1 MRRSPARSLS
11 NGKHV
16 PVMTGQVKRFLQGC
30 PSGIFVD
37 ATLGGG
43 GHTSAV
49 FKSFRDVFTCIGFDL
64 DSQALERT
72 EKTFKEEGVEAELVQ
87 SNFARIADHLAM
99 KQIKSISAILY
110 DLGISSQ
117 QIDNPESGFSYLQ
130 DGPLSL
136 SFDNNHPYA
145 AAQLIEEY
153 SEQQLTSVLKNYGQE
168 PRAKSMARAIKNN
181 PEKVTTTGQLSS
193 LIRKIAGERFFIKTA
208 SRIFQALRIA
218 VNDEL
223 GSIEKSIDSTI
234 PLLAQGGRIIVISY
248 HSLEDGLVK
257 RLFRKN
263 SGRCICPGKIIACQ
277 CGARPLVK
285 IITPKPIQPGMEEIA
300 ANPRARSARMRV
312 AEKNAA

>member
-16 PVMTGQVKRFLQGC
+16 PVMIGQVKQYLQGC
-30 PSGIFVD
+30 PPGIFVD

-49 FKSFRDVFTCIGFDL
+49 FKSFKDVFTCIGFDL
-64 DSQALERT
+64 DAQALERT
-72 EKTFKEEGVEAELVQ
+72 KKTFKEEGVEAELIQ

-99 KQIKSISAILY
+99 KQIRSISAILY

-117 QIDNPESGFSYLQ
+117 QIDIPESGFSYLQ
-130 DGPLSL
+130 DGPLSM
-136 SFDNNHPYA
+136 SFDRNCPYTA
-145 AAQLIEEY
+145 ARLIEEC
-153 SEQQLTSVLKNYGQE
+153 SEQQLTVILKNLGQE
-168 PRAKSMARAIKNN
+168 PKAKSLARAIKNY
-181 PEKVTTTGQLSS
+181 PEKITTTGQLAS
-193 LIRKIAGERFFIKTA
+193 LIRKISGERFFIKTA
-208 SRIFQALRIA
+208 SRVFQALRIA

-223 GSIEKSIDSTI
+223 GSIENSIDSTI
-234 PLLAQGGRIIVISY
+234 PLLAPGGRIVVISY

-263 SGRCICPGKIIACQ
+263 SGRCLCRGKVLKCQ
-277 CGARPLVK
+277 CGARSLVK
-285 IITPKPIQPGMEEIA
+285 IITPKPVQPDRVEISI
-300 ANPRARSARMRV
+300 NPRARSARMRV

>member
-16 PVMTGQVKRFLQGC
+16 PVMTGQVIRFLQGC
-30 PSGIFVD
+30 PPGIFVD

-49 FKSFRDVFTCIGFDL
+49 FKSFKDVFTCIGFDL
-64 DSQALERT
+64 DARALERT
-72 EKTFKEEGVEAELVQ
+72 KKTFKEEGVEAELVQ

-130 DGPLSL
+130 DGPLGM
-136 SFDNNHPYA
+136 SFDNNRPYA
-145 AAQLIEEY
+145 AARLIEEY
-153 SEQQLTSVLKNYGQE
+153 SEEQLTVVLKKFGQE
-168 PRAKSMARAIKNN
+168 PKAKSLARVIKNN
-181 PEKVTTTGQLSS
+181 PEKITTTGQLSS
-193 LIRKIAGERFFIKTA
+193 LIRKVTGERLFIKTA
-208 SRIFQALRIA
+208 SRVFQALRIA

-223 GSIEKSIDSTI
+223 NSIENSIDSTM
-234 PLLAQGGRIIVISY
+234 PLLAPGGRIMVISY

-263 SGRCICPGKIIACQ
+263 SGRCICSGKVIESR
-277 CGARPLVK
+277 CGARSLVK
-285 IITPKPIQPGMEEIA
+285 ILTPKPIRPDMEEISV
-300 ANPRARSARMRV
+300 NSRARSARLRV